1 MGFGV
6 WGLGLDLRWSWF
18 FLLLTSDSL
27 LQAYLVKKS
36 WEFESKRRQ
45 QPFYASTAVTE
56 KFVIAGSRDKKVYAM
71 DRVTGQEKWNFVTEG
86 NVDASPVVVGNRVY
100 VGCMSTTAEFYVLDL
115 NTGKQVQL
123 LTLDSAVTGS
133 VATTTARARSS
144 QSAVCTL
151 VPVTACAATPS
162 PTVPGSS

>member
-1 MGFGV
+1 MKIKAAATASVVDDHVYVGTMTNQV
-6 WGLGLDLRWSWF
+6 LAVNWKTL
-18 FLLLTSDSL
+18 
-27 LQAYLVKKS
+27 KKS

-56 KFVIAGSRDKKVYAM
+56 KLVIAGSRDKKVYAI
-71 DRVTGQEKWNFVTEG
+71 DRVTGHEKWSFVTEG

-115 NTGKQVQL
+115 NTGKQVQQ

-133 VATTTARARSS
+133 VAVGPDCLIVGTDKG
-144 QSAVCTL
+144 AVYRL
-151 VPVTACAATPS
+151 GAKK
-162 PTVPGSS
+162 